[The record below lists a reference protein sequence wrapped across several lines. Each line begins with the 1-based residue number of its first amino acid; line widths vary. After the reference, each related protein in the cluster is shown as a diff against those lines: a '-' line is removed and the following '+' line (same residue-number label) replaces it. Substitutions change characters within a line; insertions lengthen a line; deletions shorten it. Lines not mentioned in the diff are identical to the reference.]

1 MGSCHTPP
9 VAVTACQQCG
19 HSLAAHGP
27 ATCGVCS
34 EEEGSGLRS
43 VDQVCGRQPVPPSA
57 KRGRESVRFLWI
69 RVNRNDEESVAWLM
83 KVILV
88 FLAYGFGIG
97 GVFAVLGVVDPT
109 FTSPRTWPVCVAL
122 AAGSGV
128 FWTVVTRSWRRR
140 SRAGVTKI

>member
-9 VAVTACQQCG
+9 VGVTACQQCG

-34 EEEGSGLRS
+34 EEEGSGLRPI
-43 VDQVCGRQPVPPSA
+43 DQVCGRQPVPPSA

-88 FLAYGFGIG
+88 FPHTASGSAESSRFSASWI
-97 GVFAVLGVVDPT
+97 PP
-109 FTSPRTWPVCVAL
+109 SPRPGRGQSASHSPR
-122 AAGSGV
+122 APESSGP
-128 FWTVVTRSWRRR
+128 W
-140 SRAGVTKI
+140 

>member
-1 MGSCHTPP
+1 MGYVPI
-9 VAVTACQQCG
+9 
-19 HSLAAHGP
+19 
-27 ATCGVCS
+27 
-34 EEEGSGLRS
+34 
-43 VDQVCGRQPVPPSA
+43 DQVCGRQPVPPSA

-88 FLAYGFGIG
+88 FLAYGFGIS
-97 GVFAVLGVVDPT
+97 GVFAVLGVVDPA

-140 SRAGVTKI
+140 SRVGVTKI